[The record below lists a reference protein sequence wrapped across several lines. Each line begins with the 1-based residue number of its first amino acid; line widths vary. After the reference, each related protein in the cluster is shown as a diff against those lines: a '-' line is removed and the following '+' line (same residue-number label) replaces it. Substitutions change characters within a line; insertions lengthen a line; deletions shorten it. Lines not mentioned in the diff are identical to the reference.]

1 MLSLTTI
8 SVKLGRPTAMT
19 SRSIRSAA
27 KAQPR
32 RKTRGEKL
40 ALGQLDRHL
49 GYFLRRL
56 QLWVFDDFIE
66 TLKPMKVRPAQ
77 YSVLLVIEANPG
89 RSQQAVGDVLGIERA
104 RLARMLHDIERRKWI
119 VRHAN
124 GDDARSH
131 SLRLTTKGE
140 KALSRIKRLAGQHE
154 VKLRKHVGAARH
166 KQLLDWLSRSNSSR
180 QSTS

>member
-1 MLSLTTI
+1 
-8 SVKLGRPTAMT
+8 MT

-32 RKTRGEKL
+32 RKTRSEKL

-56 QLWVFDDFIE
+56 QLWVFQDFIE

-89 RSQQAVGDVLGIERA
+89 RSQAAIGQTLGIERA
-104 RLARMLHDIERRKWI
+104 RLARMLHELERCKWI
-119 VRHAN
+119 ARHAN
-124 GDDARSH
+124 GSDARSH
-131 SLRLTTKGE
+131 SLYLTADGE
-140 KALSRIKRLAGQHE
+140 KALVKIKRLAEKHE
-154 VKLRKHVGAARH
+154 GRLSAFLTPQRH
-166 KQLLDWLSRSNSSR
+166 KRLLAWLRESG
-180 QSTS
+180 